1 MKSLVV
7 LPTYNERETL
17 PVVLIKVLDQGVFDI
32 LIVDDNSTDGTRDI
46 ARHWVSTDNRVNL
59 LERPAKLGL
68 GTAYIAGF
76 KWGLEREY
84 ECLIEM
90 DSDLSH
96 NPMDLPRF
104 KEGIEGGAG
113 LVIGSRYLRGNISV
127 VGWDFKRL
135 LLSRFGNFYASR
147 ILGISLSD
155 MTSGFR
161 AYSRR
166 ALESLALDRIRSQG
180 YSFQIEMAYYVWRAG
195 FPVSEI
201 PITFTERVRGSS
213 KMSKSIVREAMRLPW
228 RLRFLELPALL
239 GRAFGISRP
248 PQMGG
253 GKDAKES

>member
-17 PVVLIKVLDQGVFDI
+17 PVVLIKVLDQGSFDI

-46 ARHWVSTDNRVNL
+46 AKHWVSTNNRVNL

-68 GTAYIAGF
+68 GTAYIA
-76 KWGLEREY
+76 
-84 ECLIEM
+84 

-104 KEGIEGGAG
+104 REEIEGGAG

-135 LLSRFGNFYASR
+135 LLSRFGNFYASH
-147 ILGISLSD
+147 ILGIPLSD

-161 AYSRR
+161 AYSRK
-166 ALESLALDRIRSQG
+166 ALEALALDRIRSQG
-180 YSFQIEMAYYVWRAG
+180 YAFQIEMAYCVWRAG
-195 FPVSEI
+195 FPVREI
-201 PITFTERVRGSS
+201 AITFTERVRGSS
-213 KMSKSIVREAMRLPW
+213 KMSKSIVREATRLPW
-228 RLRFLELPALL
+228 RLRFLEILALL
-239 GRAFGISRP
+239 KRMFGISGPR
-248 PQMGG
+248 QMTGG
-253 GKDAKES
+253 NDAKES